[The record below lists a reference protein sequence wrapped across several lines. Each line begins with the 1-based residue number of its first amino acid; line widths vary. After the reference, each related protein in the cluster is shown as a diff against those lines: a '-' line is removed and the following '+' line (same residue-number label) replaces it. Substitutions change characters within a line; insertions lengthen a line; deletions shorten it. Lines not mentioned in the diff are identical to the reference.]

1 MPAGLGPVPGVSC
14 PGMIGAAALIALALA
29 QAAPEGAPAEA
40 RPAADE
46 ARPVEPSP
54 AAAAEATAPAPAAE
68 TPAAAPSRPARRP
81 AAAPATATAAG
92 ATGKPD
98 KAEGERREAARLAL
112 RFLGALLASRSAEVA
127 SLCATTFSF
136 DGRAVTGAEKV
147 RARWGEIL
155 ARRQGPP
162 AALNDLELLTP
173 AEASARLG
181 KPPRRLASLVGPG
194 SYVALA
200 NLSGRPTLVF
210 LGRQGGAWVAT
221 GLHD

>member
-1 MPAGLGPVPGVSC
+1 MN
-14 PGMIGAAALIALALA
+14 GAAALIALALA

-40 RPAADE
+40 RPAAGE
-46 ARPVEPSP
+46 ARPAEPSP
-54 AAAAEATAPAPAAE
+54 AAAAETAEATAPAPVEE

-81 AAAPATATAAG
+81 AAAPATGTATATAAG

-98 KAEGERREAARLAL
+98 KAEGERREAARVAL
-112 RFLGALLASRSAEVA
+112 RFLGALLAGRSAEVA

-136 DGRAVTGAEKV
+136 DGRPVTGAEKV

-162 AALNDLELLTP
+162 PALNDLELLTP
-173 AEASARLG
+173 AEAAARLG
-181 KPPRRLASLVGPG
+181 KPPRRLASLAGPG
-194 SYVALA
+194 SYLALA

>member
-1 MPAGLGPVPGVSC
+1 MN
-14 PGMIGAAALIALALA
+14 GAAALIALALA

-40 RPAADE
+40 RPA
-46 ARPVEPSP
+46 EPSP

-98 KAEGERREAARLAL
+98 KAEGERREAARVAL
-112 RFLGALLASRSAEVA
+112 RFLGALVANRSAEVA

-136 DGRAVTGAEKV
+136 DGRPVTGAEKV

-162 AALNDLELLTP
+162 PALNDLELLTP
-173 AEASARLG
+173 AEAAARLG
-181 KPPRRLASLVGPG
+181 KPPRRLASLAGPG
-194 SYVALA
+194 SYLALA

>member
-1 MPAGLGPVPGVSC
+1 MN
-14 PGMIGAAALIALALA
+14 GAAALIALALA
-29 QAAPEGAPAEA
+29 QAAPAAPEGAPAEA
-40 RPAADE
+40 RPPAAE
-46 ARPVEPSP
+46 ARP
-54 AAAAEATAPAPAAE
+54 AAPPPAAEATAPAPAAE
-68 TPAAAPSRPARRP
+68 PPAAPPSPAARRP
-81 AAAPATATAAG
+81 ATASPTAPAAG

-98 KAEGERREAARLAL
+98 KGDKGEGERREAARVAL
-112 RFLGALLASRSAEVA
+112 RFLGALLAGRSSEVA

-136 DGRAVTGAEKV
+136 DGRPVTGAEKV

-155 ARRQGPP
+155 SRRQGPRP
-162 AALNDLELLTP
+162 ALNDLELLTS
-173 AEASARLG
+173 AEAAARLG
-181 KPPRRLASLVGPG
+181 KPPRRLASLAGPG